1 MYKVL
6 LCWRYLRSRFIVLP
20 SVISVMLGVA
30 CIIIVNSVMGGFA
43 TEMRKRIRGALADI
57 IVESRGL
64 GGMDQ
69 YPARM
74 ARIREL
80 LGDRVQGMAAVG
92 QAYGLLNFT
101 YSGEQITTR
110 VMIFGI
116 EPGPRCEVS
125 DFQEWI
131 NRGRWALE
139 TTVPPGR
146 DNAGDAQMQAWLAD
160 TPDHARLPS
169 FRQVWRPTW
178 LDPRAP
184 TTAPTATRGRGPG
197 ELPEDEDGL
206 FMGVQLATH
215 RMAGR
220 DVFHLGPGASVI
232 LTTFVNDWRLAQDPT
247 ASWRFRVTEMFKSGM
262 SEYDSSFVYV
272 PLAVLQKMRNVE
284 GRVNQIQIKL
294 DDYRHAREVEAVLAK
309 EFPELIVKT
318 WEEKRTVLLDAV
330 KVETAILDVLLF
342 LIIVVAGF
350 GILAIFYMIVAERTR
365 DIGIIKA
372 LGGSERGVMA
382 IFLGYGLSL
391 GIIGAALGVGLA
403 LVFVAH
409 LDQIEGVIN
418 WASGVEVFPR
428 DVYYFERIPR
438 RVEASFVIAW
448 SLGAIAISVLAS
460 ILPARR
466 AARLNPVEA
475 LRHE

>member
-30 CIIIVNSVMGGFA
+30 CIIIVNAVMGGFA

-64 GGMDQ
+64 EGMDF
-69 YPARM
+69 YKLRM
-74 ARIREL
+74 ARIRQE
-80 LGDRVQGMAAVG
+80 LGDRVKGMAAVV
-92 QAYGLLNFT
+92 QSYGLMNFT
-101 YSGEQITTR
+101 YGGQNFTTR

-116 EPGPRCEVS
+116 EPDQRCEVS

-131 NRGRWALE
+131 DRGRWE
-139 TTVPPGR
+139 WHTRDVPSKE
-146 DNAGDAQMQAWLAD
+146 DKTDARMQEWLKQTDA
-160 TPDHARLPS
+160 AVRAPS
-169 FRQVWRPTW
+169 FRDVWSAEGSKP
-178 LDPRAP
+178 LA
-184 TTAPTATRGRGPG
+184 
-197 ELPEDEDGL
+197 EDQDGI
-206 FMGVQLATH
+206 FVGVQMATH
-215 RMAGR
+215 REEGR
-220 DVFHLGPGASVI
+220 DTFHLFPGDSAIV
-232 LTTFVNDWRLAQDPT
+232 TTFVQDWRMAEDPT
-247 ASWRFRVTEMFKSGM
+247 ASWKFRITEFFKSGM

-272 PLAVLQKMRNVE
+272 PMKVLQKMRNIGE
-284 GRVNQIQIKL
+284 RVNQIQIKL
-294 DDYRHAREVEAVLAK
+294 DDYKHAKEVEAKLEAM
-309 EFPELIVKT
+309 FPGQIVKT

-342 LIIVVAGF
+342 LIVVVAGF

-365 DIGIIKA
+365 DIGIVKA
-372 LGGSERGVMA
+372 LGGSQRGVMA

-403 LVFVAH
+403 ALFVWQ
-409 LDQIEGVIN
+409 LDAIEVLIN
-418 WASGVEVFPR
+418 QLSGIEVFPR
-428 DVYYFERIPR
+428 DIYYFETIPR
-438 RVEASFVIAW
+438 RLDASFVIAW
-448 SLGAIAISVLAS
+448 SLGAILVSVLAS

-466 AARLNPVEA
+466 AARLDPVEA